1 MVLVPCGQAKLAL
14 ALNHNKAINLQ
25 RTPLAELWRDPLQ
38 TREISS
44 QLTNV
49 LRCLFLEAM
58 AY

>member
-38 TREISS
+38 TREMGS

-49 LRCLFLEAM
+49 LRCLFL
-58 AY
+58 